1 MAALALLTGTVS
13 AQVPIAPAG
22 KTLQAVR
29 DRGHLICATTD
40 PLPGFA
46 TRNDQ
51 GIWSGFDVDLCR
63 AVAAAVFGDPSKVE
77 FRALLGD
84 SRFALLQTGAVDLMA
99 RNSAWTM
106 RRDTGYQASYVA
118 ASFFDGLAIMVP
130 SSLGVVSAYELDDIS
145 VCVIDGGDDLVNLRD
160 FFFQNQATYTEV
172 LYEDREDLAV
182 TGLDDLQLTEND
194 VVIALAAS
202 GRTPYAIAGLVHAR
216 KFGALTVGIF
226 NNPGSKLGEVADIA
240 VLLPTGIEFLAG
252 STRMKAGTSQK
263 VALNIISTGIMIK
276 LGYVYRGLMVE
287 MRPTNI
293 KLQDRAAKMVATLTG
308 KDYDT
313 SRATLDSADGSIKL
327 ATVMLTR
334 QLSRADAEAALAAN
348 GNNLKRA
355 LA

>member
-1 MAALALLTGTVS
+1 MSTTEGASTRFANIDDWDSTDLVAGMVETQFAAIAAVQAANAALAEV
-13 AQVPIAPAG
+13 I
-22 KTLQAVR
+22 
-29 DRGHLICATTD
+29 DRGAERIAKGGRFIYLGAGTSGRIAAQD
-40 PLPGFA
+40 AAELPPTF
-46 TRNDQ
+46 N
-51 GIWSGFDVDLCR
+51 WPYER
-63 AVAAAVFGDPSKVE
+63 AVT
-77 FRALLGD
+77 LLAG
-84 SRFALLQTGAVDLMA
+84 G
-99 RNSAWTM
+99 
-106 RRDTGYQASYVA
+106 RDAMFVA
-118 ASFFDGLAIMVP
+118 AEGA
-130 SSLGVVSAYELDDIS
+130 
-145 VCVIDGGDDLVNLRD
+145 
-160 FFFQNQATYTEV
+160 
-172 LYEDREDLAV
+172 EDREDLAV